1 MLNFKLIINILGRLL
16 ILVGLLM
23 LSSAIVSLYYHSSDL
38 AAILISSG
46 ICFVFGFS
54 LHLLTRNSHHV
65 PGKKEGYFIVASGW
79 LVISFFGLLP
89 FLISGEI
96 PRFSDAFFETMS
108 GFTTTGASILTN
120 IEGMSPGLL
129 YWRSMTQWIGGM
141 GIIVMTIAI
150 IPYLGIGGMQLF
162 VAEVPGFAPDKLHP
176 RIKETA
182 KRLWAIYLLFTIAEI
197 ILLVAGDMPL
207 FDAICHSFAT
217 MATGG
222 YSIKNASIAFYDS
235 SYIHY
240 VIIFF
245 MFLAGTNFT
254 LAYFALKG
262 EFRKV
267 IANEE
272 FKVYSLIL
280 ILSAVII
287 AFVLFLVMGFRI
299 PLAFRDALFQVV
311 SIVTTTGFITAD
323 YDQWNLFVKI
333 LIVALLFVGGCAGST
348 GGAMKVG
355 RHLLL
360 IKNTITEFRRMIHPR
375 AVIPVRYNGKVVSSD
390 IMSNILA
397 FFYIYIMIF
406 IFSTL
411 FMIALGLDFNSAIG
425 SVAATLGNIG
435 PGIGQVGPTG
445 NYAQIPEIGKWF
457 LSVLMLVGRL
467 ELFTVIILFTKAFW
481 KK

>member
-1 MLNFKLIINILGRLL
+1 
-16 ILVGLLM
+16 M
-23 LSSAIVSLYYHSSDL
+23 LSSAIVSLYYQSADL
-38 AAILISSG
+38 EAILVSSM
-46 ICFVFGFS
+46 ICIVFGFF
-54 LHLLTRNSHHV
+54 LRFLTRNPDRV

-79 LVISFFGLLP
+79 VVISFFGMLP
-89 FLISGEI
+89 FLVSGEI
-96 PRFSDAFFETMS
+96 PSFTDAFFETMS

-182 KRLWAIYLLFTIAEI
+182 KRLWAIYFIFTVAEV
-197 ILLVAGDMPL
+197 ILLVLGDMPV
-207 FDAICHSFAT
+207 FDAICHSYST

-222 YSIKNASIAFYDS
+222 YSIKNSSIAFYDS

-254 LAYFALKG
+254 LSYFALKG

-272 FKVYSLIL
+272 FKFYSIALV
-280 ILSAVII
+280 LSAVLI
-287 AFVLFLVMGFRI
+287 AFVLVLVMDFRI
-299 PLAFRDALFQVV
+299 PNAFRDSLFHVV
-311 SIVTTTGFITAD
+311 SIVTTTGFVTAD
-323 YDQWNLFVKI
+323 YNQWNLFVKI
-333 LIVALLFVGGCAGST
+333 FIVALLFVGGCAGST
-348 GGAMKVG
+348 GGSMKVG

-360 IKNTITEFRRMIHPR
+360 FKNTITEFRRIIHPR

-406 IFSTL
+406 IISTL
-411 FMIALGLDFNSAIG
+411 IMIALGLDLNSAFG
-425 SVAATLGNIG
+425 SVAASLGNIG
-435 PGIGQVGPTG
+435 PGIGEVGPAG
-445 NYAQIPEIGKWF
+445 NYAQIPGIGKWF
-457 LSVLMLVGRL
+457 LSFLMLVGRL
-467 ELFTVIILFTKAFW
+467 ELFTVIILLTKAFW

>member
-1 MLNFKLIINILGRLL
+1 MLNFKLILNILGRLIVL
-16 ILVGLLM
+16 TGLLM
-23 LSSAIVSLYYHSSDL
+23 LTSAIVSFYYHSPDL
-38 AAILISSG
+38 NAILISSA
-46 ICFVFGFS
+46 ICLVSGFL
-54 LHLLTRNSHHV
+54 LHILTRKSDHV

-79 LVISFFGLLP
+79 LVISFFGMLP
-89 FLISGEI
+89 YILSGEI
-96 PRFSDAFFETMS
+96 PRITDAFFETMS

-182 KRLWAIYLLFTIAEI
+182 KRLWAIYVLFTVAEI
-197 ILLVAGDMPL
+197 ILLYAGEMPL
-207 FDAICHSFAT
+207 FDAICHSFST

-222 YSIKNASIAFYDS
+222 YSTKNASIAFYDS

-240 VIIFF
+240 IIILF
-245 MFLAGTNFT
+245 MFIAGTNFT
-254 LAYFALKG
+254 LAYFTLKG
-262 EFRKV
+262 EFKKV

-272 FKVYSLIL
+272 FKVYSIGL
-280 ILSAVII
+280 II
-287 AFVLFLVMGFRI
+287 AAVVIALVLVLVMGFK
-299 PLAFRDALFQVV
+299 PSLAFRDGLFQVV

-323 YDQWNLFVKI
+323 YDQWNLFIKI
-333 LIVALLFVGGCAGST
+333 FILALLFVGGCAGST

-360 IKNTITEFRRMIHPR
+360 FKNTITEFRRIIHPR
-375 AVIPVRYNGKVVSSD
+375 AIIPVRYNGKVVSPD

-411 FMIALGLDFNSAIG
+411 LMIALGLDFNSAIG

-445 NYAQIPEIGKWF
+445 NYAQIPEFGKWF
-457 LSVLMLVGRL
+457 LSFLMLVGRL